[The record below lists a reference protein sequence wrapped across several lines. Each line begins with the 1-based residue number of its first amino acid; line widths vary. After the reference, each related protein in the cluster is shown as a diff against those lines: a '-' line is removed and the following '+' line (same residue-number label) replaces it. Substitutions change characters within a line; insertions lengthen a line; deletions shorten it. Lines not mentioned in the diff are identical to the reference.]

1 MKKVLM
7 IVLYLCFLYS
17 LSEYVPAQQRT
28 QKSIQ
33 TDSTSLKQKPP
44 STRNRKQKAQV
55 KKAGNEKID
64 SDNQKLWRD
73 DRPLLMKEK
82 DSLQKKAQ

>member
-7 IVLYLCFLYS
+7 MVLCLCFLCS
-17 LSEYVPAQQRT
+17 LSEYVSAQQRA

-33 TDSTSLKQKPP
+33 TDSTSTRQKAP
-44 STRNRKQKAQV
+44 STRTRKQKAQV
-55 KKAGNEKID
+55 KKTDNEKIELHKL
-64 SDNQKLWRD
+64 KLWQN

-82 DSLQKKAQ
+82 DSLQKKAP